1 MTYHLVGPNRGLC
14 FQLCAIANLQRSGAT
29 TREEVRDLFPRQIL
43 LLLQIYEQLII
54 LGCELE
60 LGTPRSESRWR
71 HTILP
76 DHAGWSLVLWSRRI
90 KALHLMRWRLIW
102 QSMVMMVRGE
112 WRRVTWLVQSR
123 LRLSMATVRC
133 EVDRQ
138 VVSRISDSSN
148 TRQPVKV

>member
-1 MTYHLVGPNRGLC
+1 
-14 FQLCAIANLQRSGAT
+14 
-29 TREEVRDLFPRQIL
+29 
-43 LLLQIYEQLII
+43 
-54 LGCELE
+54 
-60 LGTPRSESRWR
+60 
-71 HTILP
+71 
-76 DHAGWSLVLWSRRI
+76 VLWSRRI